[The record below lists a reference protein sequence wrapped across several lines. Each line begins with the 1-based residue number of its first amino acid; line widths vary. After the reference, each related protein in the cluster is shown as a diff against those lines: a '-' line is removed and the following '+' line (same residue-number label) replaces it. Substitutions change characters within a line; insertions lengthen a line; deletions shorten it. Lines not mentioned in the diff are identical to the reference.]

1 MIASGALK
9 IPPRI
14 DALYVEQEVHADET
28 PAFESVL
35 MADKVRWALIKEER
49 AILASTAVAP
59 DEQKDARLAAIYEE
73 VFLIFFFEFL
83 FDCQEQTKSYQKFGF
98 TPSHLM
104 SMSLC
109 VSCCVY
115 HVVCIMLCVLF
126 LHCAVICYRCRSS

>member
-73 VFLIFFFEFL
+73 VFLIFLKCLL
-83 FDCQEQTKSYQKFGF
+83 FCQEQTNS
-98 TPSHLM
+98 
-104 SMSLC
+104 
-109 VSCCVY
+109 Y
-115 HVVCIMLCVLF
+115 HV
-126 LHCAVICYRCRSS
+126 